1 MSDKQVRAQYT
12 REFKQEAVRQV
23 RSGQAIAVVAKV
35 LGIPKASLGNWVR
48 LSAKGELDGAGGGD
62 KSIQVSP
69 EQMEIARLRAE
80 NARLRMERDIGKK
93 SRGVL
98 RAGHAARY
106 AWIHQMRKLY
116 PVSVSCGV
124 LEVSASGYFNWL
136 RRRESGHGGPA
147 RRHSDEALLAYMRAI
162 HAEVKGEYGW
172 PRMQKELLAR
182 GIRVGKDRVR
192 KLMQQHGIR
201 AKTKRKFVV
210 TTDSR
215 HSLPVAPD
223 LVQRRF
229 NPEAPNQLWSGDI
242 TYIQTDEGWLYLAA
256 VIDLFNRQ
264 VVGWSLQPH
273 MQASLVKDALAMAWW
288 RRRPP
293 PGLIFHSDR
302 GSQYCSHEFQDAL
315 KDWGMR
321 SSMSRKGNCWDNA
334 PTESFWGRLKT
345 ASVHGCKFATR
356 EQARQA
362 VMDWMAF
369 YNHRRLH
376 SSLGYLSPMQYEQRW
391 YEAQRK
397 KAA

>member
-1 MSDKQVRAQYT
+1 M
-12 REFKQEAVRQV
+12 
-23 RSGQAIAVVAKV
+23 
-35 LGIPKASLGNWVR
+35 
-48 LSAKGELDGAGGGD
+48 
-62 KSIQVSP
+62 
-69 EQMEIARLRAE
+69 
-80 NARLRMERDIGKK
+80 
-93 SRGVL
+93 RG
-98 RAGHAARY
+98 
-106 AWIHQMRKLY
+106 LY
-116 PVSVSCGV
+116 PVSLACEV

-136 RRRESGHGGPA
+136 RRRQASRSGPSG
-147 RRHSDEALLAYMRAI
+147 RHSDEALLAHIRAI

-172 PRMQKELLAR
+172 PRMHKELLAR

-192 KLMQQHGIR
+192 KLMKQHGIK

-215 HSLPVAPD
+215 HNLPVAPD

-242 TYIQTDEGWLYLAA
+242 TYIATDEGWLYLAA
-256 VIDLFNRQ
+256 VIDLFGRQ

-273 MQASLVKDALAMAWW
+273 MQASLVKDALTMAWW

-293 PGLIFHSDR
+293 EGLIFHSDR
-302 GSQYCSHEFQDAL
+302 GSQYCSHEMQDAL
-315 KDWGMR
+315 KGWGMR

-345 ASVHGCKFATR
+345 ASVHGQKFATR
-356 EQARQA
+356 AQARRA

-376 SSLGYLSPMQYEQRW
+376 STLDYLSPMQYEQRW